1 MFVAVIIQADSGVR
15 LCSLLGTMVKKRRHG
30 QSCGGEDRT
39 ETDMEAGLLEQYQCW
54 NTGVSVLE
62 HSQRNVIIST
72 QLLEGFDIN
81 EFRDRHRPSSLESG
95 WLLKTWQ
102 TVVYYPLY

>member
-62 HSQRNVIIST
+62 HSQRNVIMSFQTTRCSRFVANHSIRKVNV
-72 QLLEGFDIN
+72 G
-81 EFRDRHRPSSLESG
+81 
-95 WLLKTWQ
+95 LLK
-102 TVVYYPLY
+102 

>member
-39 ETDMEAGLLEQYQCW
+39 ETDMEAGLLEMVYQSW
-54 NTGVSVLE
+54 NTAKGMLQ
-62 HSQRNVIIST
+62 SQLN
-72 QLLEGFDIN
+72 F
-81 EFRDRHRPSSLESG
+81 
-95 WLLKTWQ
+95 
-102 TVVYYPLY
+102 